1 MDDLQITIKITKV
14 ILPCL
19 KFHRKPNNESDAEC
33 DSPVNPP
40 QRHRARRRREQ
51 TNPGRPE
58 VHQSL
63 RDGPGLSTLQ
73 RQKPHHSP
81 TLAPPHPSPSHQR
94 LETGA
99 LRSDLLPKRLISRTA
114 SFMQESMFT
123 LDLTRLRA
131 AALHVKGKVMR
142 PRPVSRMHARRPQTR
157 AAAPA
162 VHARS
167 TRNKN

>member
-1 MDDLQITIKITKV
+1 MPSAIPLLILRNGIALGGGANKQIQAGRRCIKASATAPASRRSKDKSHTTHPHLQ
-14 ILPCL
+14 
-19 KFHRKPNNESDAEC
+19 
-33 DSPVNPP
+33 PP
-40 QRHRARRRREQ
+40 
-51 TNPGRPE
+51 T
-58 VHQSL
+58 
-63 RDGPGLSTLQ
+63 
-73 RQKPHHSP
+73 
-81 TLAPPHPSPSHQR
+81 PSPSHQR

-162 VHARS
+162 VQARS
-167 TRNKN
+167 TRNKD